1 MQLAVNSPAPVKENA
16 RTTTAEATDGGVL
29 SSLGL
34 NGYLF
39 GIQFFNFALV
49 ACIVWFLILKP
60 LTKKMEER
68 KNLINDSLEKVKQVE
83 TNLRMSN
90 AKFQEKIDEAKI
102 ESNKIIEHAHQEAVT
117 MGDQMKQRAKD
128 EIALLVQQAKKN
140 IEIDREEMRDEVK
153 KETVNL
159 VVLVVEKLLDKK
171 FTAEKDR
178 DFIQDILKEVK

>member
-49 ACIVWFLILKP
+49 VVIVWFLILKP

-68 KNLINDSLEKVKQVE
+68 KRLIDDSLDKAKEIE
-83 TNLRMSN
+83 TAYGMSQQ
-90 AKFQEKIDEAKI
+90 KYQERIDEAKI
-102 ESNKIIEHAHQEAVT
+102 EANKIVEASHGEAERV
-117 MGDQMKQRAKD
+117 A
-128 EIALLVQQAKKN
+128 ELLK
-140 IEIDREEMRDEVK
+140 
-153 KETVNL
+153 
-159 VVLVVEKLLDKK
+159 
-171 FTAEKDR
+171 
-178 DFIQDILKEVK
+178 